1 MKEKT
6 NWWATGLLLLG
17 SFIIII
23 PLYMALIV
31 SLKNPQQLAESILA
45 VPDTFQFRNY
55 LEAIKLT
62 SYFQSLKNSAYVTIP
77 TVAVVLVVN
86 SMVSY
91 AIARNMH
98 KKYFKFLYFY
108 FISAMFI
115 PFPLLMLPLV
125 KEMAMISLDNLN
137 GLISVSY
144 THLTL
149 PTIYSV

>member
-6 NWWATGLLLLG
+6 NWWATGLLFLG

-23 PLYMALIV
+23 PLYMALVV

-45 VPDTFQFRNY
+45 VPDTFQFSNY
-55 LEAIKLT
+55 LKAIEMT
-62 SYFQSLKNSAYVTIP
+62 NYFQSLKNSAYVTFP

-91 AIARNMH
+91 AIARNMD
-98 KKYFKFLYFY
+98 KKYFKFLYYY

-115 PFPLLMLPLV
+115 PFPLIMLPIV
-125 KEMAMISLDNLN
+125 KEMSILSLDNLN
-137 GLISVSY
+137 GLVLLYIV
-144 THLTL
+144 LN
-149 PTIYSV
+149 YS